1 MADVYPVPCDQVA
14 RPLPAPGTDV
24 GIRNKRETETAV
36 AALGLP
42 GFLASLLGSLLPSR
56 YRTVKGLLE
65 SAGCLGF
72 EGPQKPSVVVPDDC

>member
-24 GIRNKRETETAV
+24 DIRNKRKTQTAV
-36 AALGLP
+36 IALGLP
-42 GFLASLLGSLLPSR
+42 GLWLPSWASCCPAG
-56 YRTVKGLLE
+56 TVKALVE

-72 EGPQKPSVVVPDDC
+72 ERPQKPSIVVPDDC